1 VDASVRPTVQH
12 RFLPSTPAEPG
23 AARRLALTLAVA
35 AAPMLLAVLFGLR
48 HEFSPAAYLPLH
60 SVVEMFIAF
69 VGFATFAVQWYAAG
83 ARGVREARGR
93 FLGAASLAMAGLEVA
108 HTLVFPGMPGFLGP
122 STVERGI
129 HYWIAA
135 RVVMTTA
142 LVASAFVPARVEH
155 RLFRRGP
162 LALGA
167 VALVAAFVALEI
179 RLPSTHG
186 LLHATGTGL
195 TGLKVAI
202 EIVLGV
208 AASAGAWI
216 HLRRYRTTG
225 DATLLRTAAA
235 LGWLVLAAVC
245 LTGYAS
251 AYDSFNL
258 LGHGY
263 AAAASWIIFHALFV
277 AALLRPYER
286 LDETS
291 RDLARSNAR
300 LEALRAHVEGELASS
315 IARLEET
322 GSAAD
327 KARGELEAAVA
338 AVPDGIVRYA
348 PDGSIV
354 SMNVGAERLLVYGGR
369 AQDVPLEARWAAL
382 RARKA
387 DGTPLPFAENPIA
400 RALRGE
406 VVQGMSLVISP
417 ADRPRWVN
425 VSAAPILGPG
435 GALAGAVSVFTDV
448 SELQELQAEREDLL
462 RAVSHDLRNPLQ
474 IVLLQ
479 AERIQ
484 RLAPPDGVKERKAGA
499 TIASAAKQMGVMIR
513 DLVEAVRL
521 EAQLVLR
528 PEPLDLAR
536 WVPDRLA
543 LTAGVLDMARVHY
556 DLDPGLPPV
565 HADASRLERVL
576 TNLVGNAL
584 KYSTAPAPVRISAAL
599 QEDAVVIS
607 VADGGVGIAP
617 EDVPRLFQR
626 FQRGRLTQRT
636 EGLGLG
642 LYIVRALVEAHGGRV
657 WVESVPGEGSTF
669 SFTLP
674 LASAAERPPSPMA
687 R

>member
-1 VDASVRPTVQH
+1 VDAPVRPTAKN
-12 RFLPSTPAEPG
+12 RFPLAG
-23 AARRLALTLAVA
+23 AAERGAAQRLAGTLALA
-35 AAPMLLAVLFGLR
+35 AAPMVVAALLGLR
-48 HEFSPAAYLPLH
+48 YEFSPATYLPLH
-60 SVVEMFIAF
+60 ALVEMFIAF

-83 ARGVREARGR
+83 AQLGRDARGR
-93 FLGAASLAMAGLEVA
+93 FLGAASLAMACLETV
-108 HTLVFPGMPGFLGP
+108 HTLVFPGMIGLLGA
-122 STVERGI
+122 SSVERGI
-129 HYWIAA
+129 HYWVAA
-135 RVVMTTA
+135 RVVMTVA
-142 LVASAFVPARVEH
+142 LVAAAWVPARVEH
-155 RLFRRGP
+155 PLFRRGP
-162 LALGA
+162 LAA
-167 VALVAAFVALEI
+167 AALALAAAFVTLES
-179 RLPSTHG
+179 RVPADHG
-186 LLHATGTGL
+186 LLHVRGEGL
-195 TGLKVAI
+195 TSLKVAI
-202 EIVLGV
+202 EIALGV
-208 AASAGAWI
+208 AATAGAWL
-216 HLRRYRTTG
+216 HLRRFRSTG

-245 LTGYAS
+245 LSVYAS

-258 LGHGY
+258 LGHAY
-263 AAAASWIIFHALFV
+263 AAVASWIIFHALFV
-277 AALLRPYER
+277 AAVLRPYER

-322 GSAAD
+322 GRAAE

-354 SMNVGAERLLVYGGR
+354 SMNAGAAELLHYR
-369 AQDVPLEARWAAL
+369 DAARDAPLEARWLAL
-382 RARKA
+382 EARRP
-387 DGTPLPFAENPIA
+387 DHTPLPFAENPIA

-406 VVQGMSLVISP
+406 VVQGMPLVITR

-425 VSAAPILGPG
+425 VSAAPVHGPG
-435 GALAGAVSVFTDV
+435 GALTGAVAAFTDV
-448 SELQELQAEREDLL
+448 SELQRLQAERQDLL

-479 AERIQ
+479 AERIL
-484 RLAPPDGVKERKAGA
+484 RLAPPDAEKERKAATTIGA
-499 TIASAAKQMGVMIR
+499 AARQMGVMIR
-513 DLVEAVRL
+513 ELVEAVRL
-521 EAQLVLR
+521 DSQLVLR
-528 PEPLDLAR
+528 LEPLDLAR
-536 WVPDRLA
+536 WVPERLA
-543 LTAGVLDMARVHY
+543 LTAGVLDVGRVEY
-556 DLDPGLPPV
+556 DLGPDLPAV

-584 KYSTAPAPVRISAAL
+584 KYSAPPSPVRVSAAV
-599 QEDAVVIS
+599 QEDALVVS
-607 VADGGVGIAP
+607 VGDRGVGIAP

-674 LASAAERPPSPMA
+674 LASTTA
-687 R
+687 RSLP